1 MISLSAITIW
11 YNPQTMQN
19 PTASEAILSYSSRMD
34 KVYIIDNSSNN
45 NSSLINNIPNAV
57 YIPNYKNLGI
67 AKALNQG
74 CEAAKQD
81 GFDWVLTM
89 DQDSFFEE
97 TQLNKFISIFNDFTL
112 SDNSIKSF
120 APTQLDSGNS
130 NIVITK
136 QVIKNIISFFLPH
149 YLEKREQKK
158 LDVPDTVFVDRIMT
172 SANIINLNTWAEIG
186 RFDEI
191 LFIDEV
197 DHDFCTRL
205 VFSNYKILKIN
216 TCHVNHRLGEP
227 TKTFF
232 PKVQYESDFR
242 LFYIFRNMMIEKY
255 RYGKQNKVRN
265 YSKEIWEYF
274 RDYCIFNRHP
284 ITHLKIFLKA
294 YKDYKKIITKA

>member
-1 MISLSAITIW
+1 
-11 YNPQTMQN
+11 
-19 PTASEAILSYSSRMD
+19 MD

-45 NSSLINNIPNAV
+45 NSSLIKIIPNAV
-57 YIPNYKNLGI
+57 YIPNYNNLGI

-97 TQLNKFISIFNDFTL
+97 TQLNKFISIFNDSTL

-158 LDVPDTVFVDRIMT
+158 TRCSRYNFCR
-172 SANIINLNTWAEIG
+172 SN
-186 RFDEI
+186 
-191 LFIDEV
+191 
-197 DHDFCTRL
+197 HD
-205 VFSNYKILKIN
+205 
-216 TCHVNHRLGEP
+216 
-227 TKTFF
+227 
-232 PKVQYESDFR
+232 
-242 LFYIFRNMMIEKY
+242 
-255 RYGKQNKVRN
+255 
-265 YSKEIWEYF
+265 
-274 RDYCIFNRHP
+274 
-284 ITHLKIFLKA
+284 
-294 YKDYKKIITKA
+294 